1 MTHCVVFL
9 LLFGG
14 CFACVLC
21 SGILS
26 LHVIKKPKLNVSK
39 YGKNITSVSAVDC
52 YNSCLASD
60 ECISANLYCTTGED
74 EESAGNQ
81 CTCEMFS
88 DIALSENQ
96 LINAKPGQ
104 FYIRPGEI

>member
-1 MTHCVVFL
+1 MTLGKISL
-9 LLFGG
+9 LLVTG
-14 CFACVLC
+14 CF
-21 SGILS
+21 SYIPSDGILF
-26 LHVIKKPKLNVSK
+26 LDIIKTPKLFVSQD
-39 YGKNITSVSAVDC
+39 GKNITSPSSVGC
-52 YNSCLASD
+52 YKSCLASE
-60 ECISANLYCTTGED
+60 ECISTNVYCTTAED

-104 FYIRPGEI
+104 FYMRPG